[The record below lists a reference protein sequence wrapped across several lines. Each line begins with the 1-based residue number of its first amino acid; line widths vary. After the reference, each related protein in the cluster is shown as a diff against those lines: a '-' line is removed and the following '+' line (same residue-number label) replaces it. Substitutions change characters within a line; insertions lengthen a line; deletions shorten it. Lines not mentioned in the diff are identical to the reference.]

1 MNTRGNEQGY
11 MGTINEMV
19 LSGMVHVNSGGKEF
33 ELAETFIPE
42 IDEVIGRRFGDSLAR
57 AFRRYSGQGT
67 PVLVKKVGKSCYL
80 YTKVQ

>member
-1 MNTRGNEQGY
+1 MNRLGERDY
-11 MGTINEMV
+11 ASAINEMV

-33 ELAETFIPE
+33 ELAETFVPE

-57 AFRRYSGQGT
+57 AFRRYSEQGT